1 MGILF
6 EQETTVW
13 YKNMSFIGRFPRVA
27 RSVWNSPH
35 FNQTRWVQTC
45 GRMFSLEQVVT
56 DQMIPPPAVGDI
68 KSYDPKIEAIVNSIA
83 DLKLHEVADL
93 NELLKKTLNI
103 SDVPMM
109 AAAVAVPN
117 SASEGKEK
125 EVVEIK
131 EKTDFSIKMIKMVK
145 SVKTDLNLVQ
155 AKKFVESLPK
165 LLKEDVPK
173 EECEELKKAL
183 EEAGAT
189 VELI

>member
-1 MGILF
+1 
-6 EQETTVW
+6 
-13 YKNMSFIGRFPRVA
+13 MSFIGRFPRVA

-131 EKTDFSIKMIKMVK
+131 EKTDFSIKITSFNAKSKIKLIKMVK